1 MWIGPKNVLRTSEA
15 LGAAVH
21 EGPGP
26 GHGAQGPDYKGKV
39 VVSRATSTHQD
50 LWRLLCDCV
59 DRCTTA
65 PPQCTS
71 PRPRG
76 RRRSHETHAEPVPH
90 RIPSFHIVPPPLGD
104 EELVQV
110 QERLS
115 RRGLRSHSNPPPL
128 WDHLGPRGGRRAE
141 VANNVACRLNANLG
155 SLILE
160 AENRFG
166 NLAQMSSSRPSNPH

>member
-90 RIPSFHIVPPPLGD
+90 RIPSFHIVPPPSPWATRNWYRFKNVSPGGGFEAIRTPLPFGTIWGPGG
-104 EELVQV
+104 EG
-110 QERLS
+110 ERKLQTM
-115 RRGLRSHSNPPPL
+115 
-128 WDHLGPRGGRRAE
+128 W
-141 VANNVACRLNANLG
+141 
-155 SLILE
+155 
-160 AENRFG
+160 
-166 NLAQMSSSRPSNPH
+166 LAV

>member
-90 RIPSFHIVPPPLGD
+90 RIPSFHIVPPPPPG
-104 EELVQV
+104 
-110 QERLS
+110 
-115 RRGLRSHSNPPPL
+115 RRGIGTGSRTSLPAGASKPFEPPSP
-128 WDHLGPRGGRRAE
+128 LGPFGAQGGKESGSCKQCGLPSERESRF
-141 VANNVACRLNANLG
+141 AN
-155 SLILE
+155 
-160 AENRFG
+160 
-166 NLAQMSSSRPSNPH
+166 P